1 MKAVGKWL
9 MILGIVI
16 LSINLLCRFT
26 DAAKSKNHIQV
37 TGTVSMIQE
46 TSELVRAGKRTVNSY
61 TYTVWI
67 RFQPEGWLAED
78 IVVEEHLYD
87 IFSEG
92 DTVTVLYPADAIYKA
107 YSARKDWMTGAYL
120 PTSNNYDIPMV
131 IAIVLFVLGILCY
144 EKPKV
149 MGEIISAITN

>member
-26 DAAKSKNHIQV
+26 DAAKSKKHIQV

-46 TSELVRAGKRTVNSY
+46 TSELVRAGNRTVNSY

-67 RFQPEGWLAED
+67 RFQPEGWLSED
-78 IVVEEHLYD
+78 IVVEDHLFD

-107 YSARKDWMTGAYL
+107 YSAREDWMTGAYL
-120 PTSNNYDIPMV
+120 PVSKNYDIPMI
-131 IAIVLFVLGILCY
+131 IAAVLFALGILCCK
-144 EKPKV
+144 E
-149 MGEIISAITN
+149 T